1 MDMFMRL
8 QYLSDYTGKHTAVV
22 IPITEWEAII
32 SKHSDL
38 KSLEQDFPKDVPVKK
53 YTMGDFKGI
62 LSPESADELLKH
74 VEQSRNELVRC
85 FSW

>member
-1 MDMFMRL
+1 MRL

-22 IPITEWEAII
+22 IPIIEWEAII

-38 KSLEQDFPKDVPVKK
+38 KSLEQEPSKDISVKK

-62 LSPESADELLKH
+62 LSSESADELLKH
-74 VEQSRNELVRC
+74 VEQSRNEWDRN
-85 FSW
+85 F